1 MSGRLSA
8 GDVMTGDPVTI
19 EATDSIVHAARLMRD
34 HDIGDLLVADRGHLV
49 GIVTDRDIVIRG
61 IAESRG
67 VETTHVGEVCSRDVV
82 TVAPDDDLEQVVA
95 IMCEHAV
102 RRMPVVEAGRVVG
115 VISLGD
121 LAQEDGELALT
132 DAKSVLTEISLA
144 RPNH

>member
-1 MSGRLSA
+1 MRLTA
-8 GDVMTGDPVTI
+8 ETVMTGDPVTI

-34 HDIGDLLVADRGHLV
+34 YDIGDLIVTDRGHLV

-61 IAESRG
+61 IADSRG

-82 TVAPDDDLEQVVA
+82 TVGPDEELDQVVA

-102 RRMPVVEAGRVVG
+102 RRMPVISGGRVVG

-144 RPNH
+144 QPNR